1 MFTGIVKDIGAIV
14 SVKKQGDGLRLGVQ
28 TGSPDFHDLS
38 IDESVAI
45 SGACQTVV
53 AIKGTVFEVDTVEE
67 TLKKTTLGS
76 YRVGTRVN
84 LERAMRPSDRLGG
97 HIVQGHV
104 DTVGKIL
111 SIEKQTASWIYR
123 ISFDSRFEPLIVPVG
138 SVAVDGVS
146 LTVAE
151 VSGSTFTLAIIPYTF
166 AHTTLYERKPGEPVN
181 IEFDILGKYIAKQLQ
196 YFKGQGQTAEKEES
210 RMTEVWLRGLGY

>member
-1 MFTGIVKDIGAIV
+1 MFTGIVKDIGTIV

-28 TGSPDFHDLS
+28 TTSPDFHDLS
-38 IDESVAI
+38 IDESVAV

-104 DTVGKIL
+104 DTVGKIV
-111 SIEKQTASWIYR
+111 SIEKRSASWIYQ
-123 ISFDSRFEPLIVPVG
+123 ISFDPKFAPYIVPVG
-138 SVAVDGVS
+138 SVAVDGIS

-151 VSGSTFTLAIIPYTF
+151 VTDTVFTLSIIPYTF
-166 AHTTLYERKPGEPVN
+166 EHTTLYERKPGEAVN
-181 IEFDILGKYIAKQLQ
+181 VEFDILGKYIARQLQ
-196 YFKGQGQTAEKEES
+196 FLKGSDQTPAKPET
-210 RMTEVWLRGLGY
+210 RITEAWLKGLGY